1 MLSKKFIIKYREEG
15 YLFVK
20 YKDVYADTA
29 EEALRTFNIVM
40 GDRCTVVSIEEV

>member
-20 YKDVYADTA
+20 YKDVYADTP
-29 EEALRTFNIVM
+29 EEAVKTFNKVM
-40 GDRCTVVSIEEV
+40 GNRYTVVSVEEV